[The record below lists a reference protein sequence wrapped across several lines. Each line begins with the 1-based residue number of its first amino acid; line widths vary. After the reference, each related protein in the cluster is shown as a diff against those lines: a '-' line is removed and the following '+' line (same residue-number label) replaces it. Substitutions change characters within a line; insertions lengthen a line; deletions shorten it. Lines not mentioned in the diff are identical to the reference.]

1 MKSNLFIIVFSIFI
15 STSLFVKGQ
24 NLVFKDATV
33 SRPAQF
39 WKPFVLA
46 NGTNIEKGVSFY
58 VTKTVC
64 DSVKTKFMKLI
75 NENPYA
81 VIFSYQLTASDPI
94 VNVLVPASVSIEGS
108 CNPSDENASKLIL
121 LSKENKIKTEEK
133 TKENKEFL
141 LSHISVSR
149 FQ

>member
-1 MKSNLFIIVFSIFI
+1 MKSNLFSLTITLLFFSVFLNAQNIVY
-15 STSLFVKGQ
+15 KE
-24 NLVFKDATV
+24 ATV
-33 SRPAQF
+33 SRPAEF
-39 WKPFVLA
+39 WKPITLL
-46 NGTNIEKGVSFY
+46 NGTNTQNGVSFY
-58 VTKTVC
+58 MTKAECNSTNI
-64 DSVKTKFMKLI
+64 KLLKLI

-94 VNVLVPASVSIEGS
+94 VNVMVPASVSIEGS